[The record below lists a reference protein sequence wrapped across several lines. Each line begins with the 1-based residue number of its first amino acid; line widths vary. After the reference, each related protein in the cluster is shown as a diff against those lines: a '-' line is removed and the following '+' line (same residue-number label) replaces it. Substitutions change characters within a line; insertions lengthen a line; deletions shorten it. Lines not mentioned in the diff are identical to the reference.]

1 MIGKIEKIQK
11 TEKSGV
17 LLNPLELE
25 WYDIDTTGKLPK
37 TYVQVQILG
46 VNKKLTETPLRLFT
60 HIYKNPDNEHILHID
75 SHFLN
80 AYDLKNGDVIRF
92 HVYAI
97 KPEVREE

>member
-1 MIGKIEKIQK
+1 MIGKIEREER
-11 TEKSGV
+11 EKKESYYV
-17 LLNPLELE
+17 LLNPTELE
-25 WYDIDTTGKLPK
+25 WYDINTAQEKN
-37 TYVQVQILG
+37 YVQVQILG
-46 VNKKLTETPLRLFT
+46 VNKKPIETPLRLFT
-60 HIYKNPDNEHILHID
+60 HIRKNSDNDAVLLID